1 MKRIMVLILV
11 ISPLLGISQPYKAG
25 SIDGLKRDNGFNRLI
40 LGQEIEQI
48 SENKLAYLDDFPKF
62 DADSCMFYE
71 YHDEDVQLISNDL
84 KVRFIAIRAYKY
96 KIVNIYV
103 LFDRSEGFNV
113 LNNFLTRYGQ
123 FTGRPNAYANV
134 FEWDCSS
141 VNLTL
146 KYQLDIDF
154 GIAIYTCKALDQE
167 IKEKSKQK
175 LLQQKILANG
185 N

>member
-1 MKRIMVLILV
+1 MVLILV
-11 ISPLLGISQPYKAG
+11 IGPLLGSSQLYKMG
-25 SIDGLKRDNGFNRLI
+25 TIDGLKRDNGFNRLV

-48 SENKLAYLDDFPKF
+48 SDNKLAYLEDFPRL

-71 YHDEDVQLISNDL
+71 YHDEDVQLISKDL
-84 KVRFIAIRAYKY
+84 KIKFIAIRAYKY

-103 LFDRSEGFNV
+103 LFDRSEGFKV
-113 LNNFLTRYGQ
+113 LNNFLARYGQ
-123 FTGRPNAYANV
+123 FTGRPNPYADV

-141 VNLTL
+141 VNLLL
-146 KYQLDIDF
+146 KYQLDVEF
-154 GIAIYTCKALDQE
+154 GIAVYTCKALDRE
-167 IKEKSKQK
+167 IKERTKQQ